1 MPNTSITAEGA
12 VSIWAPFSTQSRRLT
27 LRDSGGCLPPVFPAQ
42 ATVYFY
48 PEPLPSG
55 GIHPWILIHL
65 WYDLSTRLDQ
75 PLLVRKEK
83 LDDPALLFELVT
95 VKPTKSPPISKPNPR
110 VGLSEKTMNKL
121 VEAVGDPSN
130 EGFYVF
136 SRMVPGTRPAVVLR
150 LDDFNYAWWT
160 KL

>member
-1 MPNTSITAEGA
+1 MTAHTPAPWVADSYDAHERGCAVIATNGPEIVTPTRGMVAWVGTIAGA
-12 VSIWAPFSTQSRRLT
+12 SFNDPERCEANARVCAAAPDML
-27 LRDSGGCLPPVFPAQ
+27 A
-42 ATVYFY
+42 
-48 PEPLPSG
+48 
-55 GIHPWILIHL
+55 
-65 WYDLSTRLDQ
+65 
-75 PLLVRKEK
+75 LLV
-83 LDDPALLFELVT
+83 ELVT